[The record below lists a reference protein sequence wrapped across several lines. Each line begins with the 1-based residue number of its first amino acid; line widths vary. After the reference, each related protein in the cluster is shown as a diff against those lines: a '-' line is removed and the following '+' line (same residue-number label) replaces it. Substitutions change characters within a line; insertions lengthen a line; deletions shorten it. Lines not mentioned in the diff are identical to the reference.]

1 MANKNHQQK
10 EVLSS
15 KINQVLNLL
24 RKIDGMITVNQQ
36 MLMERTYAIKG
47 DAFAA
52 NSFSQLTN
60 RKVDYLIDLERQRI
74 QVLCHT
80 VNKLTAENRELRDEN
95 TRLRLQVEA
104 LLPTTSDISGSQGDD
119 MPRWQGWDENAS

>member
-1 MANKNHQQK
+1 MANKNRQQK
-10 EVLSS
+10 EVLPS

-24 RKIDGMITVNQQ
+24 KRIDGAITINQR

-60 RKVDYLIDLERQRI
+60 RKIDYLIDLERQRI
-74 QVLCHT
+74 QALCHT
-80 VNKLTAENRELRDEN
+80 VNELIAENRELRDEN
-95 TRLRLQVEA
+95 AQLRLQVET
-104 LLPTTSDISGSQGDD
+104 LLSATSNISGSQSSDE
-119 MPRWQGWDENAS
+119 PEWQNWGENAS